1 VTFCLPTPARH
12 GPCCMATARPTMVGN
27 ERSSGLNRYDIVAEE
42 DVREGLL
49 KTQRISNLGTM

>member
-1 VTFCLPTPARH
+1 
-12 GPCCMATARPTMVGN
+12 MATARPTMVGN